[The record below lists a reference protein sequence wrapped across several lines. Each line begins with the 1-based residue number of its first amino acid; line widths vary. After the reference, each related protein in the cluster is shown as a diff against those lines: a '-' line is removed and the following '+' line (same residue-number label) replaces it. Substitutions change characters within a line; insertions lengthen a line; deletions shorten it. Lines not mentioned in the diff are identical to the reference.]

1 MIQNYA
7 KSQRIPPVNTAA
19 LKEFRKQGKT
29 LRAKLKRSALGTRL
43 NFDRDPVKILEGQ
56 NRVRIRELVPVR
68 MGRMAQSPF
77 AFFRGAAAVMAHD
90 LATTAITGITVQA
103 CGDCHLSNFGFFASP
118 ERELIFDLN
127 DFDETLPG
135 PWEWDVE
142 RLVASLAIA
151 AQANGL
157 SDAKARDLAAAA
169 AREYRKSTAWLA
181 GTGALRRFHLM
192 VTADAL
198 RRRLLT
204 LAEQDASKQRAIKQ
218 LEKSVDKA
226 RLRTSEHA
234 LAKLSIAEFSG
245 MPRIV
250 DQPPLIVHRDR
261 VREDVPE
268 ILRKYRASVPPDVD
282 ALLEHFRIMD
292 FALKVVGV
300 GSVGTH
306 CYIALA
312 LDAKG
317 RSLFLQVK
325 EATTSVIEPY
335 TRRSSLQHH
344 GRRVVAGQ
352 QIMQAASDPFLGWS
366 TAGNRHYY
374 VRQFRDM
381 KGSMNIE
388 KLDAASLMEYAGLC
402 GAILARAHAQTT
414 EPAVIAGYLGN
425 GPPFDEAMGRF
436 ALAYARQNEADHAAL
451 LRAIKSG
458 RVQAE
463 IGF

>member
-1 MIQNYA
+1 M
-7 KSQRIPPVNTAA
+7 NTAA
-19 LKEFRKQGKT
+19 LKQFRNQGRA
-29 LRAKLKRSALGTRL
+29 LRAKLKRSSLGTGL
-43 NFDRDPVKILEGQ
+43 NFERDPVKILEGQ
-56 NRVRIRELVPVR
+56 NRVRIPELVPVR

-90 LATTAITGITVQA
+90 LATTPTTGITAQA

-135 PWEWDVE
+135 PWEWDVQ

-157 SDAKARDLAAAA
+157 SDTKARDVAAAA
-169 AREYRKSTAWLA
+169 ATEYRKSTAWLA

-198 RRRLLT
+198 RRRLRA
-204 LAEQDASKQRAIKQ
+204 LADQGSRQAIKQ
-218 LEKSVDKA
+218 LKKSIVKA

-234 LAKLSIAEFSG
+234 LAKLSVVDVSG
-245 MPRIV
+245 IPRIV

-268 ILRKYRASVPPDVD
+268 ILRRYRANISPDVNE
-282 ALLEHFRIMD
+282 LLAHFKLVD
-292 FALKVVGV
+292 FTLKVVGV

-306 CYIALA
+306 CYIALMI
-312 LDAKG
+312 DAKG
-317 RSLFLQVK
+317 RVLFLQVK
-325 EATTSVIEPY
+325 QATHSVMEQY
-335 TRRSSLQHH
+335 TRHSSLRHH

-366 TAGNRHYY
+366 TAGNRDYY

-388 KLDAASLMEYAGLC
+388 QLDSASLMEYAGLC

-425 GPPFDEAMGRF
+425 GSAFDKAMGRF
-436 ALAYARQNEADHAAL
+436 AMAYARKNEEDHATL
-451 LRAIKSG
+451 VRAIKRG
-458 RVQAE
+458 RVRAE
-463 IGF
+463 SGL